1 LKTVVKHLYI
11 ILFLFLFTGCVA
23 PVKQGWYNFTAYYNT
38 FYNAKQAF
46 DEGLELNQRQQV
58 NINPA
63 QPIRIHPS
71 PTDAGRAEFEI
82 AVEKG
87 ASILRDHSESKYV
100 ESAISLIGQSFFY
113 RQEYFSAL
121 EKFQELRQLT
131 TGSELQKAT
140 IWQSRTYLE
149 LELYDEGIRFT
160 NQEIDF
166 IEDWDPGLFAEL
178 NMALAQLNAA
188 RGDWSESSNLLHD
201 FASQLESNRLKARAY
216 FLHGQVHERLGN
228 NFQALAA
235 YRLSSSIISEY
246 DLEFNSKRKL
256 AQMYRETGDFEAA
269 LQLFRSL
276 ERDDKFIEY
285 HVDLRYELAKTY
297 QEMREGAEAITRYN
311 RLLRDRFDSPSNLI
325 RAKSYFGLAEIY
337 RDQFNDFQT
346 AAAYFDSAN
355 TQSVRLSEIYDDVD
369 AEEIA
374 RAFGEYA
381 SLKNQIEWADSL
393 LHLATLSES
402 ELDSVLRKLQ
412 ADRIDQRDAAE
423 QQVINTADIT
433 ESPDDAV
440 EVLEFGFLNSNDPVR
455 KAEAQIYFRTVWGDR
470 PLADNWRRQSAIL
483 VSIAEEET
491 EMVSEQ
497 SENVIVVNG
506 GNGLIQTAANAGVD
520 LSEIPFSEEEKINMQ
535 RSKEEFKYRLGNLF
549 FLSLNMPDSARSY
562 FTDVINSS
570 LNRELAPRAI
580 YSLAELELS
589 ENNRDE
595 MVRHANRLFDHYPE
609 SIFAERM
616 AVRLGVDYELQSRE
630 EADRVEVRYASIKEN
645 IADTSY
651 AEKADRLVELAE
663 STLDE
668 KRKSIILMEAAEN
681 YLKAAQ
687 KRSSET
693 AVIYYSTAAD
703 ILKQIQQ
710 MNEAE
715 NRVYRRSALLL
726 DSVEELIANIQA
738 DQSEDE
744 GGILIE
750 RFPEDRYPVDPAGEL
765 PLCDDVNA
773 YLNLAGG
780 TSRVVSEMNWSEEQ
794 KLELPD
800 LISYRFAINP
810 DGSLEN
816 FSALTRELPGDIE
829 NDLNSYLRGLSFDPI
844 GGEHSIRCK
853 LNFHIRN

>member
-1 LKTVVKHLYI
+1 MKTVVKHLYI